1 MTLLESVPN
10 GNFQA
15 IIKHCQEL
23 KEVDVTNINDNPQ
36 LEDDDL
42 EFFVE
47 NISLNIVRLNLS
59 NQNVNDDH
67 VKILLNRCNKIKVLN
82 LRETFIT
89 KVSLKTIRQYL
100 NLTLEKLSV
109 DHWDPHIFVD
119 FLELKKMQ
127 RLKILNLYV
136 TKEDA
141 YKIHYLRQHLPR
153 LIVRTIFID
162 NSGKILSDLN
172 LIHEE
177 LD

>member
-1 MTLLESVPN
+1 MQQT
-10 GNFQA
+10 F
-15 IIKHCQEL
+15 
-23 KEVDVTNINDNPQ
+23 
-36 LEDDDL
+36 
-42 EFFVE
+42 
-47 NISLNIVRLNLS
+47 
-59 NQNVNDDH
+59 
-67 VKILLNRCNKIKVLN
+67 KVLN
-82 LRETFIT
+82 LFYTLIT
-89 KVSLKTIRQYL
+89 NVSLKTIRQYSS
-100 NLTLEKLSV
+100 LTLEELSL
-109 DHWDPHIFVD
+109 DHRETHIVVD
-119 FLELKKMQ
+119 FLELKKMP